1 MTDQGVFQDAICP
14 KHGPYHHTEL
24 KNGVFYAINKKCPKC
39 AEEARIGKAV
49 TNALIP
55 PRFANKTFE
64 NYQVF
69 HQGQKD
75 ALAKAQEFC
84 EDIKAKPRGGINL
97 ILSGSCGTGK
107 THLACAVLRET
118 IRSSKTGMYM
128 LNDTM
133 LRRIKSRWDNAKGG
147 EDEIIEKFSRVDL
160 LVIDEVGMKENSFP
174 WERDSFFEVI
184 NGRYEQMLPTI
195 IVSNL
200 SVTGEISIKSYV
212 GQRSFDRLIEH
223 SKVILMNWESFRTGE
238 TL

>member
-75 ALAKAQEFC
+75 ALETAKDFFKVLESNSKCSA
-84 EDIKAKPRGGINL
+84 NL
-97 ILSGSCGTGK
+97 ILSGTCGTGK
-107 THLACAVLRET
+107 THLSCAILREVV
-118 IRSSKTGMYM
+118 RLGRTGMFM

-133 LRRIKSRWDNAKGG
+133 LRRIKARWDNSKGG

-184 NGRYEQMLPTI
+184 NGRYELMLPTI

-200 SVTGEISIKSYV
+200 QLIGKNSIKTYI
-212 GQRSFDRLIEH
+212 GQRSYDRLTENYQI
-223 SKVILMNWESFRTGE
+223 VPMNWGSFRTGE
-238 TL
+238 SL